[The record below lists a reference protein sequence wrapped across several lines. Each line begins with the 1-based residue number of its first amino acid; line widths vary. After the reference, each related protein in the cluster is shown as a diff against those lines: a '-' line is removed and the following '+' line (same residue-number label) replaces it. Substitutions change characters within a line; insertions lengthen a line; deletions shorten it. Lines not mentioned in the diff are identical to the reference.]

1 MVERGV
7 HELEEEV
14 EGLQETLVED
24 MVEDVVE
31 DVAEDVV
38 YQQESLGS
46 KRDAEET
53 HVGTPTKKR
62 KYAKATSGVEKE
74 LVVESSGGMAS
85 IDGVVLDENAEVET
99 TDVLAAS
106 TVELNDSLSSNQE
119 QGQSEELEQ
128 DAKKFSCD
136 LCDKKFV
143 SEQGRRT
150 HKTRKHGNDQP
161 LLLACEYQD
170 CALAFIK
177 NSELRKHEIAMH
189 NRVPRSW
196 KSKNIKK
203 EPVAESVFE
212 QNGIA
217 EVVAGNAAEEESD
230 FVVEDLAKDISA
242 TENVAECEDGANEGE
257 PEKASITEAEDASI
271 AEDTVD
277 VEGVAEE
284 ENIAAKYQDVPAD
297 SDTSMDLADV
307 VAVDQERR
315 EVI

>member
-14 EGLQETLVED
+14 EGLQETL
-24 MVEDVVE
+24 
-31 DVAEDVV
+31 AEDVV

-53 HVGTPTKKR
+53 HFGTPTKKR
-62 KYAKATSGVEKE
+62 KYAKATSVIKKE
-74 LVVESSGGMAS
+74 LMESSGSTTS
-85 IDGVVLDENAEVET
+85 IDGVALDESAEVET
-99 TDVLAAS
+99 TDVLAES

-119 QGQSEELEQ
+119 QGGQSEELEQ

-217 EVVAGNAAEEESD
+217 EVAAGNAAEDESD
-230 FVVEDLAKDISA
+230 VDSSVAEDLAKEIST
-242 TENVAECEDGANEGE
+242 TENVAECEDDINEGE
-257 PEKASITEAEDASI
+257 PEEASITEAEDVSI

-277 VEGVAEE
+277 TEGLTEE

-315 EVI
+315 EVL